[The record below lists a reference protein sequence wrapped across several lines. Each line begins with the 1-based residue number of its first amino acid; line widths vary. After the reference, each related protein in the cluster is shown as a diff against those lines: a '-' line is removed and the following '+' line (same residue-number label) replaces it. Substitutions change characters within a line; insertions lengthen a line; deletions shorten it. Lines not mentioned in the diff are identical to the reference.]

1 MHFHNWSPVSV
12 STYIKKKEILCWSR
26 WTKCQRKDINC
37 KLREIAYQDGKSY
50 KSYYNFKF
58 ILLQWKG
65 TSGNSQDIHISSHEW
80 MSQLLLH
87 HRLCNSERNFKKK
100 TPGDTSQTLQES
112 GVSMLKVKVHGCI
125 TIKRLNKYDLFEC
138 MIS

>member
-12 STYIKKKEILCWSR
+12 STYIKKKGDFVLVQMNKMSE
-26 WTKCQRKDINC
+26 RKDINC
-37 KLREIAYQDGKSY
+37 KLREIAYQAGKSY

-58 ILLQWKG
+58 IILQWKG

-87 HRLCNSERNFKKK
+87 HRLCNSERNFKKN
-100 TPGDTSQTLQES
+100 PGDTSQTLQES
-112 GVSMLKVKVHGCI
+112 GGSMLKVKVHGCI

-138 MIS
+138 MTS